1 MTYILVD
8 SANMFF
14 RARHVVRGGDIET
27 KIGMAMHI
35 MFSSIHKAWRDFDGT
50 HVVFCFEGR
59 SWRKDFYTPYKA
71 HRKEVRDAMTEE
83 QAEEDRL
90 FFEAFDAFKDFLHE
104 KTNVTVLQAQGCE
117 ADDFIARWIQAH
129 PDDQHVI
136 VSSDSDFYQLINEQV
151 SQYNGIANQHI
162 TLEGIYN
169 DRGKPV
175 VDKKSGEPKRI
186 GDPEWL
192 LFEKCVRGDTSD
204 NIFSA
209 FPGARKKGTKNKV
222 GMTEAFEDRHKK
234 GYNWNN
240 FLLQTW
246 TDHEGVEH
254 RVLDDYNR
262 NKTLIDLTSQPDHI
276 KAILD
281 EEIIKA
287 VQAEHKKQV
296 GIHFMRF
303 CGQHDLVRV
312 GQQADSHTR
321 YLGASYAQRA
331 SG

>member
-1 MTYILVD
+1 MISLRVG
-8 SANMFF
+8 F
-14 RARHVVRGGDIET
+14 
-27 KIGMAMHI
+27 K
-35 MFSSIHKAWRDFDGT
+35 T
-50 HVVFCFEGR
+50 HPE
-59 SWRKDFYTPYKA
+59 
-71 HRKEVRDAMTEE
+71 
-83 QAEEDRL
+83 
-90 FFEAFDAFKDFLHE
+90 
-104 KTNVTVLQAQGCE
+104 
-117 ADDFIARWIQAH
+117 
-129 PDDQHVI
+129 DQHVI
-136 VSSDSDFYQLINEQV
+136 VSSDSDFYQLINAQQV

-262 NKTLIDLTSQPDHI
+262 NKMLIDLTAQPDHI